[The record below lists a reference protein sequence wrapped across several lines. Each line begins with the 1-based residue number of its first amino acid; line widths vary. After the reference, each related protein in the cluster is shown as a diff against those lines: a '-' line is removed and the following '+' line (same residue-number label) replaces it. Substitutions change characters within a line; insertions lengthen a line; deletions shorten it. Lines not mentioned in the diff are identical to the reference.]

1 MLFGKKKTIK
11 NGDTVIF
18 DFAGFCNG
26 IQFEGGTA
34 KNYRLKIGSGEFIE
48 GFEEQMVG
56 LKEGQKSTINVKFPN
71 DYGEPSLNGQP
82 AEFKVKINKII

>member
-18 DFAGFCNG
+18 DFAGFCKG

-34 KNYRLKIGSGEFIE
+34 KNYQLKIGSHDFIE
-48 GFEEQMVG
+48 GFEEQMIG
-56 LKEGQKSTINVKFPN
+56 LKVGQEATIKVKFPN

-82 AEFKVKINKII
+82 AEFKVKIHKIV